1 MNSVSKNIT
10 FLSIGQIFKV
20 VLRLLA
26 FSVITKSLSIS
37 QYGQFVTIIAFCEL
51 FQIFTLPGMSK
62 PIVRSACR
70 EIDRTDE
77 ILSSKSGIRNITG
90 IVAILVTNIA
100 VSFMGYDYLVTNL
113 VRYYSIVL
121 LLDSLRTYTQIV
133 FKVFED
139 FKWITVSE
147 IVLSITYLFLVLVSI
162 HYEYGVFGIIFASIL
177 SNLTG
182 LLVDFYNSKKY
193 SQFKLF
199 GGLEIDKTF
208 LISAWVFTLTNMM
221 WLIITKIDII
231 MLSKMTTNEEVA
243 MYGVANRI
251 IFFGLMGVSVVSS
264 VIYPPIV
271 KVLKKA
277 QYIELRPHINQIL
290 SIFLIFL
297 AGCLI
302 VFLNSDLLISLI
314 ADKKYVLSSQI
325 LNILIIYIIIQAIS
339 TPIKLVLY
347 ALDKE
352 KLLFLLILPLPIIK
366 IVLNLLYFNLF
377 GIAGIAYSTVIVYA
391 IYLLM
396 LIIVNRNLLIK
407 ILKKPR

>member
-1 MNSVSKNIT
+1 MNRFIQNVAY
-10 FLSIGQIFKV
+10 LSSGQLFRV
-20 VLRLLA
+20 LLRLIA
-26 FSVITKSLSIS
+26 FSAIAKSLSIS

-100 VSFMGYDYLVTNL
+100 VSFMGYDSLVTDL

-121 LLDSLRTYTQIV
+121 LLDSLRTYTRIV
-133 FKVFED
+133 FKVFEE

-147 IVLSITYLFLVLVSI
+147 IVLSLTYLLLVLVSI
-162 HYEYGVFGIIFASIL
+162 HYEYGIFGIIFASIL

-182 LLVDFYNSKKY
+182 LLVDFINSKRY

-199 GGLEIDKTF
+199 GGFEIDKTF

-251 IFFGLMGVSVVSS
+251 IFFGLMGVSVVSN

-277 QYIELRPHINQIL
+277 QYIELRPYINQIL
-290 SIFLIFL
+290 SIFSIFL

-302 VFLNSDLLISLI
+302 VFLNSDFLISLI

-352 KLLFLLILPLPIIK
+352 KLVLLLILPLPIIK

-391 IYLLM
+391 IYLLL

>member
-1 MNSVSKNIT
+1 MNRFIENVAY
-10 FLSIGQIFKV
+10 LSSGQLFRV
-20 VLRLLA
+20 LLRLIA
-26 FSVITKSLSIS
+26 FSVIAKSLSIS

-70 EIDRTDE
+70 EIDKTDE
-77 ILSSKSGIRNITG
+77 ILSSKSGIRNIAG
-90 IVAILVTNIA
+90 IVAILATNIA
-100 VSFMGYDYLVTNL
+100 VSYMGYDDLVTNL

-121 LLDSLRTYTQIV
+121 LFDSLRTYIRIV

-147 IVLSITYLFLVLVSI
+147 VVLSITYLFLVLLSI
-162 HYEYGVFGIIFASIL
+162 HFEYGVFGIIFASIL

-182 LLVDFYNSKKY
+182 LLVDFINSKRY
-193 SQFKLF
+193 SHFKLF
-199 GGLEIDKTF
+199 GGFEIDKTF

-251 IFFGLMGVSVVSS
+251 IFFGLMGVSVVSN

-271 KVLKKA
+271 KVLKKT
-277 QYIELRPHINQIL
+277 QYIELRPYIKQIL

-302 VFLNSDLLISLI
+302 VFLNSDFLISLI

-352 KLLFLLILPLPIIK
+352 KLLLLLILPLPIIK

-391 IYLLM
+391 IYLLL

>member
-1 MNSVSKNIT
+1 MNTIAKNIA
-10 FLSIGQIFKV
+10 FLSTGQIFRV
-20 VLRLLA
+20 ILRLVA
-26 FSVITKSLSIS
+26 FSVIAKSLSIS
-37 QYGQFVTIIAFCEL
+37 QYGQFITIIAFCEL

-62 PIVRSACR
+62 TLERSACR
-70 EIDRTDE
+70 DLNKVDH
-77 ILSSKSGIRNITG
+77 ILSSKSGLRNLIA
-90 IVAILVTNIA
+90 IIAILLTNIA
-100 VSFMGYDYLVTNL
+100 VYFMGYDSLVTTL
-113 VRYYSIVL
+113 IRYYSIVL
-121 LLDSLRTYTQIV
+121 FLDNMRTYIRIV
-133 FKVFED
+133 FKVFEE

-147 IVLSITYLFLVLVSI
+147 VVLSITYLFLVLVSI

-177 SNLTG
+177 SNLMG
-182 LLVDFYNSKKY
+182 LLVDFINSKRY

-199 GGLEIDKTF
+199 GGFEIDKTF

-231 MLSKMTTNEEVA
+231 MLSKMTTSDEVA

-251 IFFGLMGVSVVSS
+251 IFFGVMGISVVSN

-271 KVLKKA
+271 KTFKKA
-277 QYIELRPHINQIL
+277 QYIELRPYIKQML
-290 SIFLIFL
+290 TIFLIFL
-297 AGCLI
+297 AGCLT

-314 ADKKYVLSSQI
+314 AGKKYVLSSQI

-352 KLLFLLILPLPIIK
+352 KLLLLLILPLPIIK

-377 GIAGIAYSTVIVYA
+377 GITGIAYSTVIVYA
-391 IYLLM
+391 TYLLL

-407 ILKKPR
+407 LLNKPI

>member
-1 MNSVSKNIT
+1 MNRFIENVAY
-10 FLSIGQIFKV
+10 LSSGQLFRV
-20 VLRLLA
+20 LLRLIA
-26 FSVITKSLSIS
+26 FSVIAKSLSIS

-70 EIDRTDE
+70 EIDKTDE

-100 VSFMGYDYLVTNL
+100 VSYMGYDDLVTNL

-121 LLDSLRTYTQIV
+121 LLDSLRTYIRIV

-147 IVLSITYLFLVLVSI
+147 VVLSITYLFLVLVSI

-182 LLVDFYNSKKY
+182 LLVDFYNSKRY

-199 GGLEIDKTF
+199 GGFEIDKTF

-231 MLSKMTTNEEVA
+231 MLSKMTSNEEVA

-251 IFFGLMGVSVVSS
+251 IFFGLMGVSVVSN

-271 KVLKKA
+271 KELKKA
-277 QYIELRPHINQIL
+277 QYIELRPHINEIL

-314 ADKKYVLSSQI
+314 ADKKYLLSSQI

-352 KLLFLLILPLPIIK
+352 KLLLLLILPLPIIK

-377 GIAGIAYSTVIVYA
+377 GITGIAYSTVIVYA
-391 IYLLM
+391 IYLLL
-396 LIIVNRNLLIK
+396 LIIVNKNLLIN
-407 ILKKPR
+407 ILNKPR